1 MCGIFGYCNFLIEK
15 TRGEI
20 IDTLIEG
27 LQALEY
33 KEYDSSGI
41 SIQGDELK
49 SLNIYKQ
56 TGKISSLKE
65 EIDLYNL
72 NKNLPFISH
81 CGIAHTRR
89 ATHGGLRRANCH
101 PHNSDPSNEFVVVHN
116 GVITNFANLKALLV
130 AKGYVFKSD
139 TDTECIPKL
148 YKHIYD
154 TSIELGY
161 NLDFHVLTN
170 LVLKELEG
178 SYGLLCTSSHFP
190 DEVVAARKGSPLVI
204 GVKGKTDMDVNF
216 VEVEYLDQ
224 EEDYLKL
231 NTQTKSS
238 GNVLAA
244 APVKYNTCLRKS
256 PPLRSQYLRNSTTS
270 TFNHGSSTETPAENG
285 LPRPMEFYLSS
296 DCASLARY
304 VSKVVYLEDNDIAHI
319 YDGELHIHCSKIG
332 SEDFSFRTVQKLELE
347 LSKIKKG
354 PYDNFMQKEIYE
366 QCETTK
372 NVMRGRVDAF
382 TNRVVLGGLENWLTE
397 LRRAKRIIMIASK
410 ASFHSCLAAR
420 PIFEELM
427 EVPVNVELALD
438 FVDRNCCIF
447 RNDVCIFV
455 SRSGETTDTINALNY
470 CIKKE
475 AVTIGVVNCSGSSI
489 SRFTHCGVHT
499 NTGPEKGI
507 ATTKSYT
514 SQYIALVM
522 IALWMSEDLVSK
534 IERRKEIIQALTIV
548 PSQIKEVLELEPLI
562 IELCDKKLKQHD
574 TFLLL
579 GRGYQFASALEGASK
594 MKEISYVHSE
604 SILTDELG
612 HRVLAVASD
621 NPPIIAF
628 ATKDAFSPKIA
639 SCIDQIIE
647 RKGNPIIICNKGHK
661 IWEQDKQKG
670 NVVTLEV
677 PQTVDCLQGILNVI
691 PLQLISY
698 WLAIKKDIGVD
709 LPRDSAMSAPDI

>member
-56 TGKISSLKE
+56 TGKIS
-65 EIDLYNL
+65 N
-72 NKNLPFISH
+72 
-81 CGIAHTRR
+81 
-89 ATHGGLRRANCH
+89 
-101 PHNSDPSNEFVVVHN
+101 PSNEFVVVHN

-410 ASFHSCLAAR
+410 SSFHSCLAAR

-489 SRFTHCGVHT
+489 SSFAHCGVHT

-647 RKGNPIIICNKGHK
+647 RKGNPIIICNKEYK

>member
-116 GVITNFANLKALLV
+116 GVITNFANLKALLM

-285 LPRPMEFYLSS
+285 LR
-296 DCASLARY
+296 
-304 VSKVVYLEDNDIAHI
+304 
-319 YDGELHIHCSKIG
+319 
-332 SEDFSFRTVQKLELE
+332 FSWN
-347 LSKIKKG
+347 SI
-354 PYDNFMQKEIYE
+354 
-366 QCETTK
+366 C
-372 NVMRGRVDAF
+372 
-382 TNRVVLGGLENWLTE
+382 
-397 LRRAKRIIMIASK
+397 
-410 ASFHSCLAAR
+410 H
-420 PIFEELM
+420 PI
-427 EVPVNVELALD
+427 
-438 FVDRNCCIF
+438 
-447 RNDVCIFV
+447 
-455 SRSGETTDTINALNY
+455 
-470 CIKKE
+470 
-475 AVTIGVVNCSGSSI
+475 
-489 SRFTHCGVHT
+489 VH
-499 NTGPEKGI
+499 
-507 ATTKSYT
+507 
-514 SQYIALVM
+514 
-522 IALWMSEDLVSK
+522 
-534 IERRKEIIQALTIV
+534 
-548 PSQIKEVLELEPLI
+548 
-562 IELCDKKLKQHD
+562 H
-574 TFLLL
+574 
-579 GRGYQFASALEGASK
+579 
-594 MKEISYVHSE
+594 
-604 SILTDELG
+604 
-612 HRVLAVASD
+612 
-621 NPPIIAF
+621 
-628 ATKDAFSPKIA
+628 
-639 SCIDQIIE
+639 
-647 RKGNPIIICNKGHK
+647 
-661 IWEQDKQKG
+661 
-670 NVVTLEV
+670 
-677 PQTVDCLQGILNVI
+677 
-691 PLQLISY
+691 
-698 WLAIKKDIGVD
+698 
-709 LPRDSAMSAPDI
+709 